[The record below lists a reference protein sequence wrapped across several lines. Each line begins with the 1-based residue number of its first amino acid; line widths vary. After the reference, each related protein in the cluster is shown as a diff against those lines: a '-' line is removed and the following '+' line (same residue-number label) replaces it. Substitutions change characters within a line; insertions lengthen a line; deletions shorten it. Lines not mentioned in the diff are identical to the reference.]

1 MKRTSN
7 NSSDAEPLTRGWDRS
22 ITKNERAWI
31 EIIRLASWDTDPK
44 PTLARVQQV
53 RRAFD
58 RVGADEEPE

>member
-1 MKRTSN
+1 MTRTSN
-7 NSSDAEPLTRGWDRS
+7 TSSDAKPFSRGWDRP

-53 RRAFD
+53 RRAFE
-58 RVGADEEPE
+58 RVAADEEPE